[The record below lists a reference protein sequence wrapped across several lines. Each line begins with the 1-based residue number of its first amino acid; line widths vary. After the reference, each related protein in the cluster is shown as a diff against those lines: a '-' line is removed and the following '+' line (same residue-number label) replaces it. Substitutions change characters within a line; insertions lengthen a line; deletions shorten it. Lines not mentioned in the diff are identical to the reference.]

1 MNLIK
6 LLQSQGFGSRRE
18 AEYQIRQGLVSIDGT
33 TIDDVNFFYNF
44 EKKIKLRVGEITTE
58 PCKHVYLM
66 LNKPANYETSH
77 KPQFYPSVFS
87 LLPDHLIR
95 RGVQAVGRLDADTT
109 GLLLLTDDGQ
119 FIHRMASGKK
129 QIEKI
134 YEITT
139 SADFNQK
146 LIDTLLEG
154 VHLHDEPA
162 AIRASSAIQL
172 GPKQLRMGITTGKY
186 HQVKR
191 MIVAAGNHVDKLHRV
206 QVGDFHLPLN
216 LKLGQWNLLSLN
228 PEISAG

>member
-18 AEYQIRQGLVSIDGT
+18 AEFQIRQGLVSIDGA

-44 EKKIKLRVGEITTE
+44 EKKIELRVGEITIV
-58 PCKHVYLM
+58 PSKHVYLM

-87 LLPDHLIR
+87 LLPDYLIR

-119 FIHRMASGKK
+119 FIHHMASGKK
-129 QIEKI
+129 SIEKI
-134 YEITT
+134 YEIVTT
-139 SADFNQK
+139 DEIGGAFVD
-146 LIDTLLEG
+146 LLLKG
-154 VHLHDEPA
+154 VELHDEPA
-162 AIRASSAIQL
+162 PICASSAIQL
-172 GPKQLRMGITTGKY
+172 GLKHLRMGITTGKY

-191 MIVAAGNHVDKLHRV
+191 MIAATGNHVAQLHRTR
-206 QVGDFHLPLN
+206 VGAFCLPTDLEI
-216 LKLGQWNLLSLN
+216 GQWRTFN
-228 PEISAG
+228 PTENITRS